1 MKDYIV
7 YLMNE
12 LDFDKEAQDSL
23 LSDLDKIEQSA
34 EAKKEFYDCVKM
46 YENDIN
52 ADYNTILKNAE
63 IAGEKV
69 GVHKYSAGLLV
80 FMCMSKHLKE
90 CYIEQGIDLQIWHD
104 SMLDLKW
111 KLWEC
116 KAVKGMWGSFVAW
129 WFPGFFN
136 MTRFALGR
144 LQFDFARFGDTY
156 KDEEFDLT
164 PDTKIIGV
172 HIPRTMT
179 PFDKASRDDA
189 YERAKKFFAPKLNG
203 APMVFTCCSWLLYPA
218 FKDIIPQK
226 SNTRSFMDDFK
237 IIKEYHDK
245 DGEYNDAWRLF
256 DMDQPKDL
264 NEYPENSSLRRA
276 IKKYLLDGGKTGE
289 GLGIFKMEY

>member
-1 MKDYIV
+1 MKNYALNV
-7 YLMNE
+7 MNE
-12 LDFDKEAQDSL
+12 LGFDKEAIDAL
-23 LSDLDKIEQSA
+23 YNDLCTIYASEDAKRSFEECISA
-34 EAKKEFYDCVKM
+34 YEA
-46 YENDIN
+46 DIN
-52 ADYNTILKNAE
+52 LNYNDLLKKAE
-63 IAGEKV
+63 DAGESV
-69 GVHKYSAGLLV
+69 GVHKYSAGLLLFV
-80 FMCMSKHLKE
+80 CLSKHLRELYK
-90 CYIEQGIDLQIWHD
+90 EQGIDDSIWYN

-116 KAVKGMWGSFVAW
+116 MEVKKMYGSFVAW

-156 KDEEFDLT
+156 KDDEIDLN
-164 PDTKIIGV
+164 PDSMIIGV
-172 HIPRTMT
+172 HIPRTTT

-189 YERAKKFFAPKLNG
+189 YEQAKKFFAPKLNG

-264 NEYPENSSLRRA
+264 NEYPENTSLRRA

-289 GLGIFKMEY
+289 GLGIFKVEY

>member
-1 MKDYIV
+1 MKNYV
-7 YLMNE
+7 LNVMNE
-12 LDFDKEAQDSL
+12 LGFDKEAIDAL
-23 LSDLDKIEQSA
+23 YADFETIYANEN
-34 EAKKEFYDCVKM
+34 AKKEFEECISS
-46 YENDIN
+46 YEENIN
-52 ADYNTILKNAE
+52 LDYGWLLSKAE
-63 IAGEKV
+63 KAGESV
-69 GVHKYSAGLLV
+69 GVHKYSAGLLI
-80 FMCMSKHLKE
+80 FLCLSKHLKQMYKKE
-90 CYIEQGIDLQIWHD
+90 GIDEKIWYN

-116 KAVKGMWGSFVAW
+116 MSVKKMYGSFVAW

-136 MTRFALGR
+136 MTRIALGR
-144 LQFDFARFGDTY
+144 LQFDFARYGDTY
-156 KDEEFDLT
+156 KDDQFDLK
-164 PDTKIIGV
+164 PDSMIIGV

-189 YERAKKFFAPKLNG
+189 YAQAKAFFAPKLNG

-226 SNTRSFMDDFK
+226 SNTRSFMDEFK
-237 IIKEYHDK
+237 IVKEYHDK

-256 DMDQPKDL
+256 DMDQPEDL
-264 NEYPENSSLRRA
+264 NDYPEDTSLRRA

>member
-1 MKDYIV
+1 MREYVLKV
-7 YLMNE
+7 MQE
-12 LDFDKEAQDSL
+12 LEFDKEAIDSL
-23 LSDLDKIEQSA
+23 YADFVKIYSDEN
-34 EAKKEFYDCVKM
+34 AKKEFDECISA
-46 YENDIN
+46 YEENIN
-52 ADYNTILKNAE
+52 LDYGWLLSKAE
-63 IAGEKV
+63 KAGESV
-69 GVHKYSAGLLV
+69 GVHKYSGGLLV
-80 FMCMSKHLKE
+80 FLCLSKHLRELYKKE
-90 CYIEQGIDLQIWHD
+90 GIDDQIWYD

-116 KAVKGMWGSFVAW
+116 MAVKKMYGSFVAW

-144 LQFDFARFGDTY
+144 LQFDFAKFGDTY
-156 KDEEFDLT
+156 SDDEITLTKDSM
-164 PDTKIIGV
+164 IIGV
-172 HIPRTMT
+172 HIPRTLK

-189 YERAKKFFAPKLNG
+189 YAKAKEFFAPKLGG
-203 APMVFTCCSWLLYPA
+203 APMVFTCCSWLLYPG

-237 IIKEYHDK
+237 IIKEYQDK

-264 NEYPENSSLRRA
+264 NEYPEDSSLRRA